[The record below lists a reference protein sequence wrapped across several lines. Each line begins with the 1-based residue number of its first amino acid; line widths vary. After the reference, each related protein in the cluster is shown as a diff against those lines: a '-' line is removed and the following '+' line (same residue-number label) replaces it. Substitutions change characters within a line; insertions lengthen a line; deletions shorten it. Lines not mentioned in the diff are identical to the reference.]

1 MSFTYTHEIFAFPI
15 LANQDPHDCYS
26 SILIYGYSC
35 RLLGVYFFWESKT
48 IGWVLF
54 FVTLILFLLDR
65 IKLEKTR
72 NGKTIGEKIGIAVQ
86 SFVLVTKAVL
96 FFVIPHTEFYENARS
111 YIMTNPGIEQQTGPV
126 NDIFLLPYGAISSR
140 SNSAGTTGQAD
151 LHFVVKGRDKYMDLN
166 LLIGKETDSDW
177 QIIAVPQ

>member
-1 MSFTYTHEIFAFPI
+1 MKHLHFLSWPTRI
-15 LANQDPHDCYS
+15 LMITTAVF
-26 SILIYGYSC
+26 LIYGYSC
-35 RLLGVYFFWESKT
+35 RFLGVYFFWESKS

-86 SFVLVTKAVL
+86 SLVLVTKAVL
-96 FFVIPHTEFYENARS
+96 FFVIPHTEFYENAKS

-151 LHFVVKGRDKYMDLN
+151 LHFVVKGRDKYIDLN
-166 LLIGKETDSDW
+166 LLMGKETGSDW
-177 QIIAVPQ
+177 QIVVREQ